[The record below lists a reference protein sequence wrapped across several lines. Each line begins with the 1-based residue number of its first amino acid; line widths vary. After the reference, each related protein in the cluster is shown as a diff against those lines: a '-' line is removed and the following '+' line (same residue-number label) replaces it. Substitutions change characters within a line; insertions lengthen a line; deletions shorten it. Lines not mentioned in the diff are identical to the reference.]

1 VSTDE
6 PAVTIGFFDSGVG
19 GVSVWREVRQ
29 RLPGCATLY
38 VADSEHCP
46 YGPRPPGQIR
56 RFSRAITRF
65 LLEHD
70 AALVVVA
77 CNTASAAAL
86 QWLRARFDVPFVGME
101 PAVKPAAQQTR
112 TGHIGVLATRGTVEG
127 ELFRN
132 TSARHAGGVMLHV
145 QVGEGLVECVESGQ
159 AESAET
165 ELMLRRYLEPMV
177 QAGVDQIVLGC
188 THYPFLLPTMRR
200 ILPASVSVVDP
211 AAAVARQ
218 VERLLIERP
227 SLWCTPDFKSG
238 MSGAEG
244 DWHRFFTTGRPH
256 VLSALLHRITGQA
269 MRVERIAWRNGRLQ
283 IGGTA
288 IPGECPNCG
297 PLRKESEH

>member
-1 VSTDE
+1 MSTDE

-46 YGPRPPGQIR
+46 YGLRPPGQIR

-86 QWLRARFDVPFVGME
+86 QWLRSRFDVPFVGME

-127 ELFRN
+127 EMFRN

-145 QVGEGLVECVESGQ
+145 QVGEGLVECVESGK
-159 AESAET
+159 AEST
-165 ELMLRRYLEPMV
+165 EVEQMLRRYLEPMV

-218 VERLLIERP
+218 VERLLGERQG
-227 SLWCTPDFKSG
+227 LWCTPDFESG
-238 MSGAEG
+238 MNGADG
-244 DWHRFFTTGRPH
+244 DRHRFFTTGHPR
-256 VLSALLHRITGQA
+256 VLSALLHRITGEA

-283 IGGTA
+283 VGGIA
-288 IPGECPNCG
+288 IPGECPNWP
-297 PLRKESEH
+297 PLRKDSEH